1 VPSPDG
7 KDRGVIFRSMKP
19 KEICLSLLSGVTLI
33 LAFPNFNLEILAWVG
48 FVPLFWVIRKKSPS
62 QAAFLGWLAGFAFFT
77 GLLPW
82 IYYVLSNYGH
92 LPGPVSVF
100 FLVLLTA
107 YLALFF
113 SAFAFLLRWVQTKT
127 DLPEILLAPPLW
139 VSLEYLR
146 GVLFS
151 GFPWALMGYSQF
163 LTLPMV
169 QIADITGVYGVS
181 FLIMLMNVAFFRVLE
196 VSVDRSLRPA
206 LKEILAAGLLLFLSG
221 AYGYWRLSEMPPQ
234 DKQGTPLRIALAQ
247 GNIPQDIKWEPKFQG
262 ETVETYIDLTRR
274 AASAGPLDMIIWPE
288 TATPFFFQDS
298 TSFRSRILD
307 LAREVGAPLLFGSPG
322 FDRQGREIYYYN
334 SAFLISAR
342 GKIEGRYDK
351 IHLVPFGEYAP
362 LSGVLGF
369 TRDIIGAM
377 GDFHSGGEVKN
388 LTIPHGKFG
397 VLICYEAIFP
407 GLTRR
412 FARKG
417 AQFLVNI
424 TNDAWFGRTA
434 APFQHISMARLRAI
448 ENRVPVARAANTG
461 ISGFIDPAGR
471 LIQSSELFTKTTLS
485 GTIYLKKRW
494 SFYNQFGDVFVY
506 LCIGYAFLFLIFVG
520 YRGEK
525 GVERNTG

>member
-1 VPSPDG
+1 
-7 KDRGVIFRSMKP
+7 MKP
-19 KEICLSLLSGVTLI
+19 KEIFLSLLSGLI
-33 LAFPNFNLEILAWVG
+33 LLLAFPNFNLEILAWGG
-48 FVPLFWVIRKKSPS
+48 FIPLFWAIRKKSPS
-62 QAAFLGWLAGFAFFT
+62 QAAFLGWLSGFAFFT

-82 IYYVLSNYGH
+82 IYNVLSHYGH

-100 FLVLLTA
+100 FVVLLTA

-113 SAFAFLLRWVQTKT
+113 SAFAFLLRWTQTKA
-127 DLPEILLAPPLW
+127 DLPKILLAPALW

-151 GFPWALMGYSQF
+151 GFPWALLGYSQF
-163 LTLPMV
+163 LTLPVV
-169 QIADITGVYGVS
+169 QIADITGVYGIS

-206 LKEILAAGLLLFLSG
+206 LKEILAAGLLLVLSG
-221 AYGYWRLSEMPPQ
+221 AYGYWRLGEIPPQ
-234 DKQGTPLRIALAQ
+234 NKQGTPLRIVLAQ

-262 ETVETYIDLTRR
+262 ETVETYADLTER
-274 AASAGPLDMIIWPE
+274 AAGDGRPDLIIWPE

-298 TSFRSRILD
+298 SFFRSRILD
-307 LAREVGAPLLFGSPG
+307 LARKTGAPLLFGSPA
-322 FDRQGREIYYYN
+322 FERQGREIYYFN
-334 SAFLISAR
+334 SAFLISPE
-342 GKIEGRYDK
+342 KKTLGRYDK

-362 LSGVLGF
+362 LSGILGF

-377 GDFHSGGEVKN
+377 GDFHSGGEVKS
-388 LTIPHGKFG
+388 LAIPQGKFG

-407 GLTRR
+407 DLTRR
-412 FARKG
+412 FVHKG

-448 ENRVPVARAANTG
+448 ENRVPIARAANTG

-485 GTIYLKKRW
+485 GTIYLKNRW
-494 SFYNQFGDVFVY
+494 SFYTRFGDVFVY
-506 LCIGYAFLFLIFVG
+506 LCIGYTILFLIFVG
-520 YRGEK
+520 CRGEK
-525 GVERNTG
+525 GVERNRE